1 MLDDRDGPS
10 GELLEERLGV
20 REKVEVGIHV
30 GEEIDPRL
38 FAEDVA
44 RQRGGAR
51 EVILHERPIPFGA
64 KQRVVPPLEILE
76 RDRAYAGKLRARE
89 RRVAH
94 RIHA

>member
-1 MLDDRDGPS
+1 MKIDKSRI
-10 GELLEERLGV
+10 EQFI
-20 REKVEVGIHV
+20 REKVEVGIDV
-30 GEEIDPRL
+30 SEEIDPRL

-51 EVILHERPIPFGA
+51 EVVLHERPIPFGA